1 MTTEETRDE
10 ARDEARELLRIEIL
24 DVTLDNLDEVLVRHT
39 SLFDRITTE
48 MPVLRDQISETKDEI
63 SRQHALLDQSIR
75 SDAAKAGTKV
85 TENKIEATIQLN
97 EDYLNALAA
106 HRQAKLD
113 LSEDE
118 RLRDLMFQREWSI
131 RELIK
136 LYMGEYWG
144 ISGIHERRVI
154 SDGVAAESVKRQ
166 LRAKGKVPNI
176 PDLDVT
182 SNRGK
187 AARSFKRG

>member
-1 MTTEETRDE
+1 MTTDAIRDE
-10 ARDEARELLRIEIL
+10 VRELLRIEIL
-24 DVTLDNLDEVLVRHT
+24 DVTLDNLDDVLVRHT

-48 MPVLRDQISETKDEI
+48 MPTLRDRISETKDEI

-75 SDAAKAGTKV
+75 SAAAAEGVKV
-85 TENKIEATIQLN
+85 TENNIEATIQLD
-97 EDYLNALAA
+97 EGYLNALAA

-144 ISGIHERRVI
+144 ISGIHERKII
-154 SDGVAAESVKRQ
+154 SGGVTAESVKRQ
-166 LRAKGKVPNI
+166 LRAKGKI
-176 PDLDVT
+176 PDAQELET
-182 SNRGK
+182 GTGRGK
-187 AARSFKRG
+187 AARSFKRS

>member
-1 MTTEETRDE
+1 
-10 ARDEARELLRIEIL
+10 
-24 DVTLDNLDEVLVRHT
+24 
-39 SLFDRITTE
+39 
-48 MPVLRDQISETKDEI
+48 
-63 SRQHALLDQSIR
+63 
-75 SDAAKAGTKV
+75 
-85 TENKIEATIQLN
+85 
-97 EDYLNALAA
+97 
-106 HRQAKLD
+106 
-113 LSEDE
+113 
-118 RLRDLMFQREWSI
+118 
-131 RELIK
+131 
-136 LYMGEYWG
+136 MGEYWG